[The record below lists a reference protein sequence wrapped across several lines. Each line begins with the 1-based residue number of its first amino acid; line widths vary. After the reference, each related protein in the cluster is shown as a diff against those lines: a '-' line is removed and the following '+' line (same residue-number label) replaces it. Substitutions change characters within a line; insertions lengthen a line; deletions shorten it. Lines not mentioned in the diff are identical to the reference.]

1 MFQFLDV
8 LPSHSPGVTVVLGG
22 VGGRWLTCDYCSS
35 SLIGFVGRG

>member
-22 VGGRWLTCDYCSS
+22 WRGEWFTCD
-35 SLIGFVGRG
+35 